1 MLQALFE
8 VYRNIRSSYFCVELV
23 KVGLPQEVQTPEQ
36 CGRSHTSPSLSKFIQ
51 TSRAEGVRVEP
62 TLLHQGIF
70 IIIACQGQF
79 PGPLQVW
86 GHGWGHRRGKGGVLG
101 PGLGGNFSNQESGSW
116 RMLPRLCSMF
126 LRIHSWPKRVRGMGL
141 LGIN

>member
-8 VYRNIRSSYFCVELV
+8 VYRNIRSSCFCVELV

-62 TLLHQGIF
+62 ILLHQGIF

-79 PGPLQVW
+79 PGLLQV
-86 GHGWGHRRGKGGVLG
+86 
-101 PGLGGNFSNQESGSW
+101 
-116 RMLPRLCSMF
+116 
-126 LRIHSWPKRVRGMGL
+126 
-141 LGIN
+141 